1 MPPLPLAYKPGKVQ
15 CPYYTKG
22 LLPTL
27 HRHHL
32 IHSFI
37 HSYVLM
43 PSSAHILPLD
53 TRQGSMSLPP
63 TATFLLVTQTLPVQ
77 RRHMETLGKVDEVA
91 GKE

>member
-1 MPPLPLAYKPGKVQ
+1 
-15 CPYYTKG
+15 
-22 LLPTL
+22 
-27 HRHHL
+27 
-32 IHSFI
+32 
-37 HSYVLM
+37 M